1 MRGPAPALSQSSTEI
16 LQTLVG
22 DSAPMRQLRA
32 LVRRIAAADSTVLI
46 LGESGTGK
54 ELVAQAI
61 HRLSA
66 RARNRFV
73 PINCGAIPSDL
84 LESELFGHR
93 KGSFTGALEDRRG
106 RFELADSGTLFLDEI
121 GDMRFDMQVKL
132 LRVLQERVIDRVGE
146 EQSRP
151 VDVRVVAATHQHL
164 EEAVSDGK
172 FRADLFYRLN
182 VFPVYVP
189 ALRERG
195 DDVALLFQHFAER
208 CTRGGV
214 APIRASEDLKTWL
227 SEHDWPGNCREL
239 LNFVERLSILWP
251 GKEIA
256 LKDIP
261 GSMLPRGARQSLN
274 TKDERDAVMALADWD
289 DEFGDEPVANGHG
302 QTNGIGH
309 GHGHGNGHAPGFADN
324 VTHVSMHRP
333 TLAAPQAETPSAK
346 LLPADGVDLKKILA
360 DYEAAWIREA
370 MDKASGNITHAAE
383 LLGMRRT
390 TFLERLRKYDPSESR
405 Q

>member
-1 MRGPAPALSQSSTEI
+1 MRGIAPALSQSSTEI

-22 DSAPMRQLRA
+22 ESAPMRQLRA
-32 LVRRIAAADSTVLI
+32 LVRRIASADSTVLI

-61 HRLSA
+61 HQLSA
-66 RARNRFV
+66 RRRHRFIPV
-73 PINCGAIPSDL
+73 NCGAIPSDL

-132 LRVLQERVIDRVGE
+132 LRVLQERVIDRIGE
-146 EQSRP
+146 EQSRS

-164 EEAVSDGK
+164 EEAVSTGK

-195 DDVALLFQHFAER
+195 DDICVLFQHFAAR
-208 CTRGGV
+208 CARAGHE
-214 APIRASEDLKTWL
+214 PIRAAGDLNAWL
-227 SEHDWPGNCREL
+227 LTHDWPGNCREL
-239 LNFVERLSILWP
+239 LNFVERLSVLWP
-251 GKEIA
+251 GKEIT
-256 LKDIP
+256 LRDIP
-261 GSMLPRGARQSLN
+261 GAMLPRAARESIN
-274 TKDERDAVMALADWD
+274 AADERAAVLALSDWEDEWAAD
-289 DEFGDEPVANGHG
+289 DEVSESIAVA
-302 QTNGIGH
+302 TVEVERPALR
-309 GHGHGNGHAPGFADN
+309 APEAKA
-324 VTHVSMHRP
+324 P
-333 TLAAPQAETPSAK
+333 TAK
-346 LLPADGVDLKKILA
+346 LLPAEGVDLKQILA

-370 MDKASGNITHAAE
+370 MEKASGNITHAAE

>member
-1 MRGPAPALSQSSTEI
+1 MRGTAPALSQSSTEI
-16 LQTLVG
+16 LQSLVG
-22 DSAPMRQLRA
+22 ESAPMRQLRA
-32 LVRRIAAADSTVLI
+32 LVRRIASADSTVLI

-61 HRLSA
+61 HHLST
-66 RARNRFV
+66 RRRHRFV
-73 PINCGAIPSDL
+73 PVNCGAIPSDL

-121 GDMRFDMQVKL
+121 GHMRFDMQVKL

-164 EEAVSDGK
+164 EEAVSNGK

-195 DDVALLFQHFAER
+195 DDIVLLFQHFAER
-208 CTRGGV
+208 CARPGV
-214 APIRASEDLKTWL
+214 EPIRAASDLSAWL
-227 SEHDWPGNCREL
+227 LSHDWPGNCREL
-239 LNFVERLSILWP
+239 LNFVERLSVLWP
-251 GKEIA
+251 SKEIT

-261 GSMLPRGARQSLN
+261 GAMLPKATRAGIN
-274 TKDERDAVMALADWD
+274 TVDERSAVLALGDWND
-289 DEFGDEPVANGHG
+289 DWAEDMLSAAEAEEARAEAAL
-302 QTNGIGH
+302 TI
-309 GHGHGNGHAPGFADN
+309 D
-324 VTHVSMHRP
+324 RP
-333 TLAAPQAETPSAK
+333 SLTAPQVKTPTAK
-346 LLPADGVDLKKILA
+346 LLPAEGVDLKQILA

-370 MDKASGNITHAAE
+370 MQKASGNITHAAE

>member
-1 MRGPAPALSQSSTEI
+1 MRGIAPALSQSSTEI

-22 DSAPMRQLRA
+22 ESAPMRQLRA
-32 LVRRIAAADSTVLI
+32 LVRRIASADSTVLI

-61 HRLSA
+61 HQLST
-66 RARNRFV
+66 RRRHRFIPV
-73 PINCGAIPSDL
+73 NCGAIPSDL

-132 LRVLQERVIDRVGE
+132 LRVLQERVIDRIGE
-146 EQSRP
+146 EQSRS

-164 EEAVSDGK
+164 EEAVSTGK

-195 DDVALLFQHFAER
+195 DDICLLFQHFAVR
-208 CTRGGV
+208 CARAGYE
-214 APIRASEDLKTWL
+214 PIRAAGDLNAWL
-227 SEHDWPGNCREL
+227 LTHDWPGNCREL
-239 LNFVERLSILWP
+239 LNFVERLSVLWP
-251 GKEIA
+251 GKEIT
-256 LKDIP
+256 LRDIP
-261 GSMLPRGARQSLN
+261 GAMLPRAARESIN
-274 TKDERDAVMALADWD
+274 AADERAAVLALSDWEDDWAADD
-289 DEFGDEPVANGHG
+289 PVSESIEVA
-302 QTNGIGH
+302 TAEVERPALR
-309 GHGHGNGHAPGFADN
+309 APEAKA
-324 VTHVSMHRP
+324 P
-333 TLAAPQAETPSAK
+333 AAR
-346 LLPADGVDLKKILA
+346 LLPAEGVDLKQILA